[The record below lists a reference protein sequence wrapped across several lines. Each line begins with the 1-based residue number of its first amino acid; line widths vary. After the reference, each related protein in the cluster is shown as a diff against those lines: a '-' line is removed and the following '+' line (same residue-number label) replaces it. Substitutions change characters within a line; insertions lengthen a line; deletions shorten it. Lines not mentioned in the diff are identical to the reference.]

1 MIDFSSKGDW
11 HKTFRFLEKASKNDV
26 LSILSQYGQKGVD
39 ALRAATP
46 KKSGKTAMSWSY
58 EIVKTGGGWTIQW
71 KNSNVNSGVNIAVI
85 LQTGHGTGTGGYVR
99 GIDYINPALEP
110 IFKELAKQAFEE
122 VTGT

>member
-11 HKTFRFLEKASKNDV
+11 HKTFQFLEKASKNDV
-26 LSILSQYGQKGVD
+26 LNILSQYGQKGVD

-58 EIVKTGGGWTIQW
+58 EIVKTGSGWTIQW
-71 KNSNVNSGVNIAVI
+71 KNSNVNRGVNIAVI

-110 IFKELAKQAFEE
+110 VFKELAKQAFEE